1 MRKTTVFSERS
12 LKPLALAPIGRP
24 VRIVEIQG
32 GRNLRNRLAHM
43 GLFPGTVVV
52 VELREAHGPVVINRG
67 GVRIGVGT
75 GMARK
80 ILVQP
85 DEADL

>member
-1 MRKTTVFSERS
+1 MRKTTVFTD

-24 VRIVEIQG
+24 VRIVEIVG
-32 GRNLRNRLAHM
+32 GRGLRNRLAHM

-67 GVRIGVGT
+67 GTRIGVGT

-85 DEADL
+85 DEEPHS

>member
-1 MRKTTVFSERS
+1 MKKATVFSERS
-12 LKPLALAPIGRP
+12 LKPLALAPLGRR

-32 GRNLRNRLAHM
+32 GRHLRSRLAQM

-85 DEADL
+85 DEASS